1 LNWAITANLRPLKKK
16 SLLGQLI
23 LVALGVQLLFFTSF
37 ICLQLPTATQRN
49 LEHYGIS
56 VAQEFVPYLPETWQD
71 RAVGAMPELNEVQP
85 ETRFSPYVPMVPV
98 AVFVG
103 YILGVPLGSMAALIY
118 FVLGLAGPY
127 LGILPFAAGGGLDY
141 YRQPGFGY
149 LFGLI
154 FGSWFAGRI
163 TMRATTSMRQILA
176 VTGGVI
182 LVHLLGLFYLTGSS
196 LSVLLIE
203 GETAYLRWQP
213 WLFEQI
219 RNLSWYALP
228 YDVLFSLLLIG
239 VGAPFRWLVATLTAP
254 DIAMRRS
261 KPNWDRK
268 LEQASVS

>member
-1 LNWAITANLRPLKKK
+1 MNWAITANLRPLKKK

-49 LEHYGIS
+49 LEPYALS
-56 VAQEFVPYLPETWQD
+56 VAQNIVPYLPEAWQD
-71 RAVGAMPELNEVQP
+71 KAVSYWPELNEVQP
-85 ETRFSPYVPMVPV
+85 ETRFSPYVPLVPV
-98 AVFVG
+98 AIFVG
-103 YILGVPLGSMAALIY
+103 YILGVPLGSLAALIY
-118 FVLGLAGPY
+118 FVIGLVGPFF
-127 LGILPFAAGGGLDY
+127 GIMPFAGGGGMDY
-141 YRQPGFGY
+141 YRQPSFGY
-149 LFGLI
+149 LFAMI
-154 FGSWFAGRI
+154 FGAWFAGRI
-163 TMRATTSMRQILA
+163 TMRATTSMRQIFA
-176 VTGGVI
+176 VTGGVT
-182 LVHLLGLFYLTGSS
+182 LVHLIGLLYLTGSC

-254 DIAMRRS
+254 DIAARRT